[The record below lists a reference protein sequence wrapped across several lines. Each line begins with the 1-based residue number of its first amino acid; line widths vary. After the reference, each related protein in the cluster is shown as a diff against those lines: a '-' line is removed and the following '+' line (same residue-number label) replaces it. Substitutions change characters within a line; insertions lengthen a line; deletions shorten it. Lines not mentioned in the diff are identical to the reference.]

1 VKVKAYNTLLDRGDV
16 IEEGIDNLTIAG
28 DDKEIVK
35 EAESMVEENGARKG
49 KQRDELELFNSE
61 EDTNVVESDSDSSC
75 GSCSCKSN

>member
-1 VKVKAYNTLLDRGDV
+1 MVKIYNTLLDRGDV
-16 IEEGIDNLTIAG
+16 IEEGIDNLTIAE
-28 DDKEIVK
+28 DDEKEMVK